1 MLFRRSPD
9 RAKGGNVARSRWGW
23 LAAVGLTIGA
33 AFMWA
38 GAVPA
43 VSRSARFTP
52 TAHAKHAATTIVA
65 RLFAR
70 VAPLDPPGPQGHVTV
85 LEGPAFGPDGELDMV
100 HPTAP
105 AGQAKVIA
113 LNVRTRHTRAVYA
126 RLRPPNETG
135 IRLAAVQPDD
145 PRHIRDRHLRRY
157 RSNES

>member
-1 MLFRRSPD
+1 MRTYLGGRYMLFRRSPD

-43 VSRSARFTP
+43 VSRGARFTP
-52 TAHAKHAATTIVA
+52 TVRAKHAPATTIVA

-85 LEGPAFGPDGELDMV
+85 LEGPAF
-100 HPTAP
+100 
-105 AGQAKVIA
+105 
-113 LNVRTRHTRAVYA
+113 
-126 RLRPPNETG
+126 
-135 IRLAAVQPDD
+135 
-145 PRHIRDRHLRRY
+145 
-157 RSNES
+157 